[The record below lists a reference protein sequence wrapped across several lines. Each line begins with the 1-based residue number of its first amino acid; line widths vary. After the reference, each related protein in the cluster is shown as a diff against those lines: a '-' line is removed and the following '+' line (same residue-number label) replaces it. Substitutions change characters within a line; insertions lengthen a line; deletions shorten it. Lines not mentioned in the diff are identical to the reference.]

1 MRTSRTR
8 RVIALAARKGIGTQE
23 SLIGRLEL
31 RLEMFALSLGCATA
45 DAPGLA
51 AFNVSCWRAEPNA
64 PTRPVGG
71 SNETQKVVAFVP
83 PRSDRTDTSFH
94 QSDVRTFSGGGF
106 ASELKPK
113 DIPAKALSSSPDRK
127 SIRL

>member
-1 MRTSRTR
+1 
-8 RVIALAARKGIGTQE
+8 
-23 SLIGRLEL
+23 
-31 RLEMFALSLGCATA
+31 MFALSLGCATA

-64 PTRPVGG
+64 PTRPIGG

-94 QSDVRTFSGGGF
+94 QSDIRTFSGGGF
-106 ASELKPK
+106 VSELKPK
-113 DIPAKALSSSPDRK
+113 DNPANLILKPRPEVDTPSAGR
-127 SIRL
+127 IRAQTINRPAIR